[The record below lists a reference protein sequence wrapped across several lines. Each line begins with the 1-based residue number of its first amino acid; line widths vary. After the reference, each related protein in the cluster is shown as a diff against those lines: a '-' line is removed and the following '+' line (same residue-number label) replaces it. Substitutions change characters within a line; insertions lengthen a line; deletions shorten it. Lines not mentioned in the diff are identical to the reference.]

1 MLADTL
7 GSPMRVVLSIT
18 AGALLLGGCR
28 EPPGFACSSDD
39 QCMSASGN
47 DGVCFPIGA
56 CGYPDP
62 GCASG
67 YRYSGDA
74 PKPWAKACV
83 IPDDPGTTSSI
94 GPTTTSAESTGDS
107 STGEASSSS
116 TGPTPPEC
124 GNGVVELGELCDDG
138 NDREADGC
146 NPDCRPSGVLLFN
159 FSSDLEGDDQAE
171 AAMLTDD
178 GDIVVAGQFGASG
191 AHDGFV
197 TRFRP
202 DGAPVW
208 TRTMAGSAN
217 RADAV
222 WALSPSPDGG
232 IRALG
237 QVVNEVR
244 PTMKKMMKEVTPRED
259 FWLTEFDAATGDTL
273 WSFDVGEEPPASERG
288 YDMITLPE
296 GDIVIAARVGDPSNS
311 DFGIIRFSVVDDS
324 KNGMTLNTVWAQT
337 FDGGQNLR
345 DFANAIAYDPAG
357 RIVAGGTMEY
367 QAADLDRHLRAIDLD
382 GNPLVPPCEDL
393 GGDDDL
399 AADDRIFA
407 VAVGPT
413 GEVVAAGRAT
423 RETEESTDAWLGF
436 YPPGSCAL
444 AWAETEP
451 GPGQDADAFT
461 TVAIDDLGNIVAG
474 GFLNSGNTE
483 DAWLAK
489 YDTTGEQLWA
499 IEPIDG
505 SGNGNDR
512 IEAVVIGPGREITV
526 AGRMT
531 RPGEDDTWVARY
543 TP

>member
-1 MLADTL
+1 
-7 GSPMRVVLSIT
+7 MRVALSIT
-18 AGALLLGGCR
+18 AGALLLCGCR

-39 QCMSASGN
+39 QCMSLSGN
-47 DGVCFPIGA
+47 NGLCFPIGA
-56 CGYPDP
+56 CGYLDP
-62 GCASG
+62 ACASG

-74 PKPWAKACV
+74 PKPWANACV
-83 IPDDPGTTSSI
+83 VPDDVAGSTSVADASTTD
-94 GPTTTSAESTGDS
+94 AESTGDA
-107 STGEASSSS
+107 STGEGASSS

-124 GNGVVELGELCDDG
+124 GNGMIELGELCDDG

-159 FSSDLEGDDQAE
+159 FASDLEGDDQAE

-178 GDIVVAGQFGASG
+178 GDIVVAGMFGASG
-191 AHDGFV
+191 ERDGYV

-208 TRTMAGSAN
+208 TRTVAGSAN
-217 RADAV
+217 RNDAI
-222 WALSPSPDGG
+222 WALAPSPTGG

-237 QVVNEVR
+237 QIVNEVQ
-244 PTMKKMMKEVTPRED
+244 PTKKKMKKEVTPRED

-273 WSFDVGEEPPASERG
+273 WTFVVGDEPPASERG
-288 YDMITLPE
+288 YGMVTLPE

-311 DFGIIRFSVVDDS
+311 DFGVIRFSVVDEGKS
-324 KNGMTLNTVWAQT
+324 GMVLDTVWSQT
-337 FDGGQNLR
+337 FDGGQDLR
-345 DFANAIAYDPAG
+345 DFANTVAYDPAG

-367 QAADLDRHLRAIDLD
+367 EAADLDRHLRALDLD
-382 GNPLVPPCEDL
+382 GNAFEPPCEDL

-407 VAVGPT
+407 VAVGPS

-423 RETEESTDAWLGF
+423 RETEESTDAWLGY

-444 AWAETEP
+444 EWVETEP
-451 GPGQDADAFT
+451 GPGQDTDAFT
-461 TVAIDDLGNIVAG
+461 TVAIDDLGNIVAA

-489 YDTTGEQLWA
+489 YDSTGEQLWA
-499 IEPIDG
+499 IEPVDG

-512 IEAVVIGPGREITV
+512 IEAVVIGPAREITV